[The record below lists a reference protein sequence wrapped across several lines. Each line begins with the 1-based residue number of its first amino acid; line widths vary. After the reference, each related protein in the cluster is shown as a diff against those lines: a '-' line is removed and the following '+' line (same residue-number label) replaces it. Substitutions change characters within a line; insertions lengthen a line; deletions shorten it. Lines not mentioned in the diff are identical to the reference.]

1 MSSTTPGKKPFESG
15 RDVQILLAIVLVV
28 TALYFARNLFEPIA
42 FALFGIALVWPIQ
55 KALEARL
62 PKAVALFLTIL
73 LTLFVMFV
81 LTMAVVWSINDVVR
95 WAILNAASFQ
105 ALYER
110 WTSWLTEHGI
120 HFTEGFGQYNAR
132 AFVGV
137 LRAIA
142 AGANTFTGFSIGVFL
157 LLTFS
162 LTELDAFRSRLNALT
177 PRIGQDVART
187 AVSIAGKIRKYMLIR
202 TVASL
207 ATGVAVFVFTLSM
220 GLDLAIAWGVI
231 SFVLNYIPYVG
242 PLIAV
247 ILPVAFASVQFE
259 SWQTVIFIFGGLYL
273 IQFLI
278 GNYLEPVIAGRSL
291 SISPLVMLVAFFFW
305 AFLWGMPGAFIGIPV
320 TIALLTICEQNPSLN
335 WLAKLC
341 SAR

>member
-1 MSSTTPGKKPFESG
+1 MSTATPGKGRLEPG
-15 RDVQILLAIVLVV
+15 RDVQILLAIFLVV
-28 TALYFARNLFEPIA
+28 AALYFARTLFEPIA
-42 FALFGIALVWPIQ
+42 FALFGIALVWPIE

-62 PKAVALFLTIL
+62 PKFLALLITIF

-81 LTMAVVWSINDVVR
+81 LTMAIVWSVNDVVR

-105 ALYER
+105 GLYER
-110 WTSWLTEHGI
+110 WTLWLTEHGI
-120 HFTEGFGQYNAR
+120 HFTEGLGQYNAR
-132 AFVGV
+132 AFVSV

-142 AGANTFTGFSIGVFL
+142 AGANTFSGFSIGVFL

-177 PRIGQDVART
+177 PKIGQDVSRT
-187 AVSIAGKIRKYMLIR
+187 AAEIAGKIRKYMLIR
-202 TVASL
+202 TAASIV
-207 ATGVAVFVFTLSM
+207 TGVAVFAFTLSI

-231 SFVLNYIPYVG
+231 SFVLNYIPYIG

-247 ILPVAFASVQFE
+247 ILPVAFASVQLE
-259 SWQTVIFIFGGLYL
+259 SWQTVFLVFGGLYL